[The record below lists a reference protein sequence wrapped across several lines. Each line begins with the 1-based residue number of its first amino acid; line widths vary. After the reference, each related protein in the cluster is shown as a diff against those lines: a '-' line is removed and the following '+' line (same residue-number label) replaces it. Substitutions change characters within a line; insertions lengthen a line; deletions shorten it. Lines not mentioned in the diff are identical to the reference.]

1 MNRFQSQP
9 RWWPAARQQQ
19 LVQGDAPELDAHE
32 PAVLV
37 IAMAMLG
44 VLVCM
49 VPLGAFV
56 LLGIGEHAL
65 MGVTGMALSLSL
77 MVAGGVLLRKAEHAF
92 ICCAALVLWVLG
104 GVLLLINL
112 GVDHLESRQNLLM
125 LCALAAV
132 LQMVGA
138 WLTGARWIQAIM
150 GLSWMA
156 AVYGL
161 LVVLQSWMVW
171 LLPMWLGAMGI
182 ALLWLLWLRGES
194 SRLAQPGPWWAQPR
208 WAVFVDAAIVGLLCS
223 MAFSGYGVPL
233 SELLSS
239 SLWRDGDEVDR
250 LRWLFW
256 LTRGLDVVAVLGAT
270 ALLLRVWAQRGALT
284 PALQSML
291 MLVGALLAVCAW
303 FSPNLGVIALIA
315 AGALLAARWRI
326 AILCALVALS
336 LLGHFYYL
344 LHWPLAIK
352 GIGVAALG
360 AVLLLGLLAQRK
372 TSLPAEVQPAAA
384 GRAGKLQLGLI
395 ALGAVLVF
403 ALVNWDVRGKEQV
416 IAHGQRILVPLVPVD
431 PRSLMQGDY
440 MDLRFALPAEVQE
453 GLEAINAPVAYVSAT
468 VDAQGV
474 ASVKALADAAKTP
487 SAGEVILPLKRL
499 KGRWVLVTDAY
510 FFPEGQGDHFT
521 QGRFGDLRV
530 LPDGRALL
538 VGLADGQG
546 QEIKPL
552 PGGSIWD
559 ARPAA
564 ERLNG
569 ERRRMDLEGRN
580 KLDMDEP
587 SQPAPNAAAE
597 LSQEEARKAANEAT
611 QAPDVAPLVNTP

>member
-9 RWWPAARQQQ
+9 RWWPDARQQQ
-19 LVQGDAPELDAHE
+19 LVQGDFSDADANE

-65 MGVTGMALSLSL
+65 MGVTGMALSVVILA
-77 MVAGGVLLRKAEHAF
+77 AGGVMLRQSVHAF
-92 ICCAALVLWVLG
+92 ACCAALVLWVLG
-104 GVLLLINL
+104 GALLLLNL
-112 GVDHLESRQNLLM
+112 GVDHFESRHNMLM

-132 LQMVGA
+132 LQMLGA
-138 WLTGARWIQAIM
+138 WLTSARWIQAVM
-150 GLSWMA
+150 GLGWMA

-161 LVVLQSWMVW
+161 LLVLQSWTIW
-171 LLPMWLGAMGI
+171 LLPMWLGALAM

-208 WAVFVDAAIVGLLCS
+208 WAVFVDGAIVGLLCCV
-223 MAFSGYGVPL
+223 AYSGAGVPF
-233 SELLSS
+233 SEVFSSDLL
-239 SLWRDGDEVDR
+239 RDVDDVDSW
-250 LRWLFW
+250 RWLFW
-256 LTRGLDVVAVLGAT
+256 LARGLDVAAVLGAT
-270 ALLLRVWAQRGALT
+270 ALLLRVWAQRAVLT
-284 PALQSML
+284 AGLQRML
-291 MLVGALLAVCAW
+291 MLAGALLAVCAW
-303 FSPNLGVIALIA
+303 FSPHLGMTALIA
-315 AGALLAARWRI
+315 AGALLAGRWRM

-336 LLGHFYYL
+336 LLGRFYYL

-352 GIGVAALG
+352 GIGVAVLG
-360 AVLLLGLLAQRK
+360 AALLLGLLVQRRAS
-372 TSLPAEVQPAAA
+372 TTAAA
-384 GRAGKLQLGLI
+384 QPQATAHAGKLQLGLI
-395 ALGAVLVF
+395 TLGAVLVF

-453 GLEAINAPVAYVSAT
+453 GLEKISAPVAYVRAT

-474 ASVKALADAAKTP
+474 ATVKALADDAKT
-487 SAGEVILPLKRL
+487 SGESEVILPLKQL

-538 VGLADGQG
+538 VGLADEKG

-559 ARPAA
+559 ARSAA
-564 ERLNG
+564 ERLD
-569 ERRRMDLEGRN
+569 ERRRMDIEGRN
-580 KLDMDEP
+580 QINLDEP
-587 SQPAPNAAAE
+587 AQPAADAACGFNR
-597 LSQEEARKAANEAT
+597 ST
-611 QAPDVAPLVNTP
+611 QHIR

>member
-1 MNRFQSQP
+1 MNRFQTQP
-9 RWWPAARQQQ
+9 RWWSAARQQQ
-19 LVQGDAPELDAHE
+19 LVQGNAPELDANE

-65 MGVTGMALSLSL
+65 MGVTGMAMSLVIL
-77 MVAGGVLLRKAEHAF
+77 AAGGVMLRQSVHAF
-92 ICCAALVLWVLG
+92 ACCAALVLWVLG
-104 GVLLLINL
+104 GALLLLNL
-112 GVDHLESRQNLLM
+112 GVDHFESRHNMLM
-125 LCALAAV
+125 LCTLAAV
-132 LQMVGA
+132 LQMLGA
-138 WLTGARWIQAIM
+138 WLTSARWIQAVM
-150 GLSWMA
+150 GMGWMA
-156 AVYGL
+156 AVYGVL
-161 LVVLQSWMVW
+161 LVLQSWTIW

-208 WAVFVDAAIVGLLCS
+208 WAAFADAAIVGLLCS
-223 MAFSGYGVPL
+223 MAFSSYEAPL
-233 SELLSS
+233 SEVLRS
-239 SLWRDGDEVDR
+239 SLWRDGGDADSW
-250 LRWLFW
+250 RWLFW
-256 LTRGLDVVAVLGAT
+256 LTHALDVVAVLGAT

-284 PALQSML
+284 PALQRML
-291 MLVGALLAVCAW
+291 MLVGGLLAVCAW

-326 AILCALVALS
+326 AILCALAALG

-344 LHWPLAIK
+344 LHWPLALK
-352 GIGVAALG
+352 GIGVAAVG
-360 AVLLLGLLAQRK
+360 AVLLLGFLAQRK
-372 TSLPAEVQPAAA
+372 TASTAVAQPETA

-395 ALGAVLVF
+395 ALGALLVF

-453 GLEAINAPVAYVSAT
+453 GLEKISAPVAYVKAT

-474 ASVKALADAAKTP
+474 ATVKALADAAKTP
-487 SAGEVILPLKRL
+487 SAGEIILPLKQL

-559 ARPAA
+559 ARSAA
-564 ERLNG
+564 ERLG
-569 ERRRMDLEGRN
+569 EERRRMDLEGRS

-597 LSQEEARKAANEAT
+597 LSQEEARKAADAAMRTPEVASPVN
-611 QAPDVAPLVNTP
+611 AP

>member
-9 RWWPAARQQQ
+9 RWWSAARRQQ
-19 LVQGDAPELDAHE
+19 LVQGDFSDADANE
-32 PAVLV
+32 PSVLV

-56 LLGIGEHAL
+56 LLGVGEHAL
-65 MGVTGMALSLSL
+65 MGMSGMALSVVILA
-77 MVAGGVLLRKAEHAF
+77 AGGVMLRLSVHAF
-92 ICCAALVLWVLG
+92 ACCAALVLWVLG
-104 GVLLLINL
+104 GALLLFNL
-112 GVDHLESRQNLLM
+112 GVDHFESRHNMLM
-125 LCALAAV
+125 LCAMAAV
-132 LQMVGA
+132 LQMLGA
-138 WLTGARWIQAIM
+138 WLTSARWIQAIM
-150 GLSWMA
+150 GMSWMA

-161 LVVLQSWMVW
+161 LLVLQSWTFW
-171 LLPMWLGAMGI
+171 LLPIWLGALVM

-194 SRLAQPGPWWAQPR
+194 SRLAQPGSWWAQPR
-208 WAVFVDAAIVGLLCS
+208 WAVFADGAIVGLLCS
-223 MAFSGYGVPL
+223 VAYSGAGVPF
-233 SELLSS
+233 SEVFSSDLL
-239 SLWRDGDEVDR
+239 RDVDDVDSW
-250 LRWLFW
+250 RWLFG
-256 LTRGLDVVAVLGAT
+256 LARVLDVVAVLGAT
-270 ALLLRVWAQRGALT
+270 ALLLRVWAKRAVLT
-284 PALQSML
+284 PGLQRML
-291 MLVGALLAVCAW
+291 MLAGALLAVCAW
-303 FSPNLGVIALIA
+303 FSPHLGMTAMIA
-315 AGALLAARWRI
+315 AGALLAGRWRI
-326 AILCALVALS
+326 AILCVLVALS
-336 LLGHFYYL
+336 LLGRFYYL

-352 GIGVAALG
+352 GIGVAVLG
-360 AVLLLGLLAQRK
+360 AVLLLGLLALRK
-372 TSLPAEVQPAAA
+372 AAHTPAAQPVPDA
-384 GRAGKLQLGLI
+384 RTGKVQMVLI
-395 ALGAVLVF
+395 ALGAVLAF

-453 GLEAINAPVAYVSAT
+453 GLEKISAPVAYVKAT

-474 ASVKALADAAKTP
+474 ATVKALADAAKTP
-487 SAGEVILPLKRL
+487 SAGEVILPLKQL